1 MISDKSLS
9 DRQPCADLFDLAYRL
24 NHIKNDNE
32 TPQPHQT
39 SSLILR

>member
-24 NHIKNDNE
+24 NHIKNDKMK
-32 TPQPHQT
+32 
-39 SSLILR
+39 LRNLTRLPV